1 MPFFVVHLH
10 PCLAVNPGPAN
21 APMAVPMGSMA
32 SGDLLVKARGFP
44 KKNALHA
51 ILSPS
56 NQGSGAALP
65 PPPPPRAPGPMMEG
79 GSVSAYNQRFNLWAN
94 LSTEFSWLQDR
105 VDLEFRRR
113 HKLDI
118 ALPSSPPLSLDGDAF
133 QLQRALQAAVFFH
146 KQHAMF
152 RSL

>member
-1 MPFFVVHLH
+1 
-10 PCLAVNPGPAN
+10 
-21 APMAVPMGSMA
+21 MGSMA

-94 LSTEFSWLQDR
+94 LSTEFSWLRDR